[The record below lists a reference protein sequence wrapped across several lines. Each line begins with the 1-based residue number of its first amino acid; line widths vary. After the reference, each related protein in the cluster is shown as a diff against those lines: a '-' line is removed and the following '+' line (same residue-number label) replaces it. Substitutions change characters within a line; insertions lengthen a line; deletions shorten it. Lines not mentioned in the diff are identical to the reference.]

1 MLNYS
6 LQTGD
11 LNDSSQDRVYP
22 VEQLGANPF
31 PGLRP
36 FTIDDSHLFFGREGQ
51 VDEVLLK
58 LYQHRVVTIMGY
70 SGSGKSSLMY
80 CGLIPVLYGGFMTD
94 SGPHW
99 KIITIRPGNSP
110 IENLCQSAV
119 NFLLEEGRIAP
130 EDKQIHKTIIN
141 SVLRSSSQGLVELTK
156 YLQTSSNDNVFFL
169 VDQFEELFRYKNSG
183 DDEYANEATAYVNLL
198 LEAVTQREVPAFM
211 ALSMRSDFIGACAS
225 FPGLT
230 QMINQSNYLV
240 PQMTRDQKRMA
251 IEGPVAVGGG
261 RISQRLVKRLL
272 SDIGDNQDQLP
283 ILQHAL
289 MRTWDY
295 WVANCEEGEPMDIRH
310 YNAIGRISQALSLHA
325 NEAYDELSIQERE
338 IAEVLFK
345 VVTEKNSEGLEMRR
359 PAKIAEVAALAQVPD
374 DQVIAVVEKFRKS
387 GRSFLMPGMHV
398 TLKANSVVELSHESF
413 MRIWIRLSTW
423 VDEEHE
429 SAQMYRRVSDAAA
442 MYQIGKT
449 SLWRPPDLQLALN
462 WQKKQKPTRQWAQR
476 YDVAFERAI
485 VFLDTSRITYEAELK
500 NQEMLQRRMLQ
511 RARVTNLI
519 LALLL
524 LIATGFFVYGFFQ
537 KIEAD
542 KQRLEALA
550 GQDAAEKATA
560 VATEQTKR
568 AEDALN
574 EVKLREKEIA
584 NKNDLLEIQKDELA
598 KSLKEA
604 EYQRNQAQKNFIEA
618 SLQRDSARFARA
630 EALKNLDSATVNYN
644 KSLRLLM
651 LTKAQ
656 SLAAKSEGIDD
667 PQLAGLTS
675 MQGYLY
681 HTKYEGKKYDPYI
694 FRGLYYSLAKLNGY
708 NYNAVKIPGGAKNRM
723 YSIAVSSNSTTF
735 YTTGSDGK
743 IVKGDYLNPEIKSA
757 TIFENKGFPNKV
769 LALSK
774 DEKYLVN
781 GSDSSYVE
789 IINLASPSKPK
800 RVEGHTRFVTDI
812 EFMPDNSGFI
822 TASADRTL
830 RFTNQE
836 SGLSNKILSLP
847 YDLKSIDISPNGK
860 QLVGVSA
867 SGKMILVNLSNNTY
881 KEIWTDE
888 SSIKLKDSTKSVTVN
903 NRILSVAWSPTSQLI
918 AFGVEVL
925 NERRQPVRGIVKL
938 YNLQTKSIKEL
949 TGHKSGIADLEFSPD
964 GALLAS
970 AGLDSKLQMWVVD
983 HPEDLPIIMDNNNGS
998 VWDVDFSKNSKY
1010 LIASCNNGEIRVWPT
1025 DPRMLA
1031 ELVCP
1036 QMERNMTKDEWDSY
1050 VGKDIGF
1057 ESTCQSLLIN
1067 KF

>member
-6 LQTGD
+6 FQAGE
-11 LNDSSQDRVYP
+11 LNDLSQDVDYP
-22 VEQLGANPF
+22 GEQVGVNPF

-36 FTIDDSHLFFGREGQ
+36 FTIEDSHLFFGREGQ

-58 LYQHRVVTIMGY
+58 LYQHRSVTIMGY

-94 SGPHW
+94 SGPNW
-99 KIITIRPGNSP
+99 KVITIRPGNSP
-110 IENLCQSAV
+110 IENLSNSAV
-119 NFLLEEGRIAP
+119 NFLLEEGRIAA
-130 EDKQIHKTIIN
+130 EDKQIHKAIIN

-156 YLQTSSNDNVFFL
+156 YLQTSARDNVFFL
-169 VDQFEELFRYKNSG
+169 VDQFEELFRYK
-183 DDEYANEATAYVNLL
+183 DTRDEESANESTEYVNLL
-198 LEAVTQREVPAFM
+198 LEAVAQREVPAFV

-230 QMINQSNYLV
+230 QMINESNYLV

-295 WVANCEEGEPMDIRH
+295 WIANREGHEPMDIRH
-310 YNAIGRISQALSLHA
+310 YNAIGRIGQALSLHA
-325 NEAYDELSIQERE
+325 NEAYDELSIQEKE

-345 VVTEKNSEGLEMRR
+345 VITEKNAEGLEMRR
-359 PAKIAEVAALAQVPD
+359 PAKISEVAALAQVPD
-374 DQVIAVVEKFRKS
+374 DQVIGVVEKFRKP
-387 GRSFLMPGMHV
+387 GRSFLMPGMNIPL
-398 TLKANSVVELSHESF
+398 TSSSVVELSHESF

-476 YDVAFERAI
+476 YDIAFERAI

-542 KQRLEALA
+542 KQRLEAIA
-550 GQDAAEKATA
+550 GRESAEKATLEA
-560 VATEQTKR
+560 NDQRQR
-568 AEDALN
+568 AEKALTEVEQREAQIARQNRLLEDQNVELEKALDDA
-574 EVKLREKEIA
+574 EVQRNLAINNLREATI
-584 NKNDLLEIQKDELA
+584 
-598 KSLKEA
+598 
-604 EYQRNQAQKNFIEA
+604 
-618 SLQRDSARFARA
+618 QRDSARFERDNANRQFYRA
-630 EALKNLDSATVNYN
+630 EKALVKSDS
-644 KSLRLLM
+644 LFM
-651 LTKAQ
+651 LTVAQ

-681 HTKYEGKKYDPYI
+681 HTKYSGRRYDPYI

-708 NYNAVKIPGGAKNRM
+708 NYNAVKMPGGAKNRM
-723 YSIAVSSNSTTF
+723 YALAVSASSTSF

-743 IVKGDYLNPEIKSA
+743 IVKGDYLNPEAVSA

-781 GSDSSYVE
+781 GSDSSYIE

-836 SGLSNKILSLP
+836 SGQSKKILSLP
-847 YDLKSIDISPNGK
+847 YDLKSVDISPNGK
-860 QLVGVSA
+860 QLVGVSP
-867 SGKMILVNLSNNTY
+867 SGKMILIDLSNNSY
-881 KEIWTDE
+881 KEIWSDE
-888 SSIKLKDSTKSVTVN
+888 SSYTLKDSTKTIKIA
-903 NRILSVAWSPTSQLI
+903 NRILSVAWSPNSQLI

-925 NERRQPVRGIVKL
+925 NEQRQPVRGIVKL
-938 YNLQTKSIKEL
+938 YNVQTKSIKEL
-949 TGHKSGIADLEFSPD
+949 TGHKSGIADLDFSPD
-964 GALLAS
+964 GLLLAS

-998 VWDVDFSKNSKY
+998 VWDVEFTKNSKY

-1031 ELVCP
+1031 ETVCP
-1036 QMERNMTKDEWDSY
+1036 KMERNMSKDEWDSY
-1050 VGKDIGF
+1050 VGRDIDY
-1057 ESTCQSLLIN
+1057 EATCKSLLIN